1 LTGGEEMTSQSFAI
15 KSYVTKME
23 KVTSGP
29 QLIEFITSMLN
40 DPHLYV
46 FGEVVENDK
55 IKQLA
60 QTDDKTK
67 QSYAL
72 LELFAYGKFSDF
84 KAKEKDFPALSAQQ
98 LNKLHQLT
106 IITLAKKKRQI
117 SYQSMMQE
125 LGLPTIR
132 DVENLIISSIY
143 EGIITGKLNS
153 EKQQFVVEETLGR
166 DVRPHEID
174 NMIASL
180 TEWQKQ
186 STVVLSTLEQ
196 RVQYARSEHES
207 VNTMKQ
213 DHARQMGEIKATIK
227 MLMEAEME
235 NNERGGGLLGA
246 MMGMGGMGMG
256 GYGGMGG
263 DYDDPRKRGHQGG
276 KDKGKDKG
284 GKKHGM

>member
-1 LTGGEEMTSQSFAI
+1 MTSQSFAI
-15 KSYVTKME
+15 KSYVSKME
-23 KVTSGP
+23 KVTTGA

-46 FGEVVENDK
+46 FGEVVENEK
-55 IKQLA
+55 IKQLSN
-60 QTDDKTK
+60 TDDKTK

-72 LELFAYGKFSDF
+72 LELFAYGKYSDF
-84 KAKEKDFPALSAQQ
+84 KTREKDFPALSAQQ
-98 LNKLHQLT
+98 LNKLQQLT

-132 DVENLIISSIY
+132 DVESLIISSIY

-174 NMIASL
+174 NMINSL

-186 STVVLSTLEQ
+186 SNVVLNTLEQ
-196 RVQYARSEHES
+196 RVTYARAEHES
-207 VNTMKQ
+207 VATMKQ

-235 NNERGGGLLGA
+235 NNERGGSLLG
-246 MMGMGGMGMG
+246 MMGMGGMG
-256 GYGGMGG
+256 GYGMGDFG
-263 DYDDPRKRGHQGG
+263 GDDPRKRGHQGAG

-284 GKKHGM
+284 KKHGM

>member
-1 LTGGEEMTSQSFAI
+1 MTSQANAI
-15 KSYVTKME
+15 KSYVAKME
-23 KVTSGP
+23 KVTSGAL
-29 QLIEFITSMLN
+29 LIEFITSMLN

-46 FGEVVENDK
+46 FGEVVENEK
-55 IKQLA
+55 IKQLSN
-60 QTDDKTK
+60 TDDKTK

-72 LELFAYGKFSDF
+72 LELFAYGKYSDF
-84 KAKEKDFPALSAQQ
+84 KTREKDFPALSAQQ
-98 LNKLHQLT
+98 LNKLQQLT

-132 DVENLIISSIY
+132 DVESLIISSIY

-174 NMIASL
+174 NMINSL

-186 STVVLSTLEQ
+186 SNVVLNTLEQ
-196 RVQYARSEHES
+196 RVTYARSEHES
-207 VNTMKQ
+207 VATMKQ

-235 NNERGGGLLGA
+235 NNERGGSLLG
-246 MMGMGGMGMG
+246 MMGMGGMG
-256 GYGGMGG
+256 GYGMGDFG
-263 DYDDPRKRGHQGG
+263 GDDPRKRGHQGAG

-284 GKKHGM
+284 KKHGM

>member
-1 LTGGEEMTSQSFAI
+1 MTSQSFAI
-15 KSYVTKME
+15 KSHVAKLE
-23 KVTSGP
+23 KVTSGAL
-29 QLIEFITSMLN
+29 LIEFITSMLN

-46 FGEVVENDK
+46 FGEVVENEK

-60 QTDDKTK
+60 NTDDKTK

-72 LELFAYGKFSDF
+72 LELFAYGKYSDF
-84 KAKEKDFPALSAQQ
+84 KSREKDFPALSAQQ
-98 LNKLHQLT
+98 LTKLQQLT

-132 DVENLIISSIY
+132 DVENLIIASIY

-186 STVVLSTLEQ
+186 SNVVLNTLEQ
-196 RVQYARSEHES
+196 RVTYARSEHES
-207 VNTMKQ
+207 VATMKQ

-235 NNERGGGLLGA
+235 NNERGGSLLG
-246 MMGMGGMGMG
+246 MMGMAGMG
-256 GYGGMGG
+256 YGMGDFG
-263 DYDDPRKRGHQGG
+263 GDDPRKRGHQGAG

-284 GKKHGM
+284 KKHGM

>member
-1 LTGGEEMTSQSFAI
+1 MTSQSNAI
-15 KSYVTKME
+15 KSYVAKME
-23 KVTSGP
+23 KVTSGSL
-29 QLIEFITSMLN
+29 LIEFITSMLN

-46 FGEVVENDK
+46 FGEVVENEK
-55 IKQLA
+55 IKQLST
-60 QTDDKTK
+60 TDDKTK

-72 LELFAYGKFSDF
+72 LELFAYGKYSDF
-84 KAKEKDFPALSAQQ
+84 KTREKDFPALSAQQ
-98 LNKLHQLT
+98 LNKLQQLT

-132 DVENLIISSIY
+132 DVESLIISSIY

-174 NMIASL
+174 NMINSL

-186 STVVLSTLEQ
+186 SNVVLNTLEQ
-196 RVQYARSEHES
+196 RVTYARSEHES
-207 VNTMKQ
+207 VATMKQ

-235 NNERGGGLLGA
+235 NNERGGSLLG
-246 MMGMGGMGMG
+246 MMGMGGMG
-256 GYGGMGG
+256 GYGMGDFG
-263 DYDDPRKRGHQGG
+263 GDDPRKRGHQGAG

-284 GKKHGM
+284 KKHGM

>member
-1 LTGGEEMTSQSFAI
+1 MTSQSFAI
-15 KSYVTKME
+15 QSYVTKME
-23 KVTSGP
+23 KVTTGA
-29 QLIEFITSMLN
+29 QLVEFITSMLN

-60 QTDDKTK
+60 NTDDKTK

-72 LELFAYGKFSDF
+72 LELFAYGKYSDF
-84 KAKEKDFPALSAQQ
+84 KLKEKDFPALSPQQ
-98 LNKLHQLT
+98 LTKLQQLT

-174 NMIASL
+174 NMINAL
-180 TEWQKQ
+180 TDWQKQ

-207 VNTMKQ
+207 VATMKQ

-235 NNERGGGLLGA
+235 NQERGSGLLG
-246 MMGMGGMGMG
+246 MMGYGMGDFG
-256 GYGGMGG
+256 E
-263 DYDDPRKRGHQGG
+263 DPRKRGHQTASS

-284 GKKHGM
+284 KKHGM